1 MEKEPLDYLERF
13 RQEFEKSTA
22 ALAHPEIFKDKEE
35 YQRQTRRYAF
45 LKEIM
50 RLLEAYKDLKTDR
63 EGVRDILG
71 TPAEDEAVLELAR
84 QELASLEAKLAQTER
99 EFYRKVSESRQGI
112 KSFIVE
118 IRAGTGG
125 QEAALFAGDLFRMY
139 SKYILNHSGWKVE
152 VLNASGTELGGYKEV
167 IFSVRGE
174 SAFLYFKFESG
185 VHRVQR
191 VPVTEAG
198 GRIHTSTATVAVLK
212 EPDEIELKI
221 EPKDLQIETC
231 RASGAGG
238 QHVNKTESAI
248 RLLHIPSGITV
259 SCQDERSQMKNRE
272 KAMRVLRA
280 RLLSLR
286 NSQEEERL
294 SKERKG
300 QIGAG
305 ERSEKI
311 RTYNFPQNRLTDHRV
326 DVTLYNLSAILE
338 GNLDDLIQPLILAE
352 REQVIE
358 SFFHG

>member
-1 MEKEPLDYLERF
+1 
-13 RQEFEKSTA
+13 
-22 ALAHPEIFKDKEE
+22 
-35 YQRQTRRYAF
+35 
-45 LKEIM
+45 
-50 RLLEAYKDLKTDR
+50 
-63 EGVRDILG
+63 
-71 TPAEDEAVLELAR
+71 
-84 QELASLEAKLAQTER
+84 
-99 EFYRKVSESRQGI
+99 
-112 KSFIVE
+112 
-118 IRAGTGG
+118 
-125 QEAALFAGDLFRMY
+125 
-139 SKYILNHSGWKVE
+139 
-152 VLNASGTELGGYKEV
+152 
-167 IFSVRGE
+167 
-174 SAFLYFKFESG
+174 
-185 VHRVQR
+185 
-191 VPVTEAG
+191 
-198 GRIHTSTATVAVLK
+198 VAVLK

-248 RLLHIPSGITV
+248 RLLHIPTGITV

-311 RTYNFPQNRLTDHRV
+311 RNYNFPQNRLTDHRV